1 MDEFLESTDIIDWR
15 HESVVSLAQELSCD
29 STDEILVARRCFEW
43 VRDEVEHSVDF
54 QREEITCRASEV
66 LAKQTGFC
74 YAKSHL
80 LAALLRANGIPA
92 GFCYQRLSVNDDGSP
107 YCLHGLNAVY
117 LNDFGWYRA
126 DARGNRD
133 SVQAE
138 FSPPVE
144 RLSFSASAEG
154 EADFPEIHAAPLPC
168 VLDSLAN
175 ASSVSALCDNL
186 PDVEPPISA

>member
-1 MDEFLESTDIIDWR
+1 MDEFLESTTVIDWR
-15 HESVVSLAQELSCD
+15 HESVVSLARELSRD
-29 STDEILVARRCFEW
+29 STGEVLTARRCFEW

-107 YCLHGLNAVY
+107 YCLHGLSAVY

-126 DARGNRD
+126 DARGNRG
-133 SVQAE
+133 SIQAE
-138 FSPPVE
+138 FSPPIE
-144 RLSFSASAEG
+144 RLSFSTSAEG

-168 VLDSLAN
+168 VLDSLTN